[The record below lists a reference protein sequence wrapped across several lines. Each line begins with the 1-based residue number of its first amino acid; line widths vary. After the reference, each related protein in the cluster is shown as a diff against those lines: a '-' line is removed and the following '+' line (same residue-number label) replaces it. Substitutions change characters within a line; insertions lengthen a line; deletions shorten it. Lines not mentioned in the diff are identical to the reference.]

1 MLKARFWTGLVLCL
15 SLVSAGDCLG
25 QNTASIRGMSY
36 NLLYY
41 RQTTSSCTGANNSAS
56 AKDGYFKTLA
66 QYIDPDF
73 VVCNEIGSNP
83 VNADR
88 ILDNVLN
95 QDGVTAWA
103 QANYSNNSFSD
114 LVNMLFYNADVLG
127 LHSQESIDRDLQNQ
141 SLVRVIDLYRLY
153 YKDPLLGQPG
163 ADTVFFTVVAAHLK
177 AGDTPADETQRDK
190 AAEALMQHLANQ
202 VSDEYV
208 LLCGD
213 LNVYSSSEPSFQK
226 LVNSVHVAERFKD
239 PVNALGAWNN
249 SAQYAAVHTQ
259 STRSSNTNSGCF
271 SGGGLDDRFDFILV
285 SDRILNDPTADVRY
299 VSGSYKALGND
310 GMHFNKALTDAPVNN
325 SVPSVVLTA
334 LYEMSDH
341 LPITAVFEVRA
352 HSLGLTEAPLDFS
365 LIQPVRS
372 GMLELRCPN
381 TRGTLYL
388 ELYDLS
394 GRNLIRLNGVLDE
407 SGRLSLPIQLSAG
420 TYVLGLIDENGNRGY
435 ARIAV
440 AS

>member
-1 MLKARFWTGLVLCL
+1 MCAGLWSTSICM
-15 SLVSAGDCLG
+15 G
-25 QNTASIRGMSY
+25 QNTVSIRGMTY

-56 AKDGYFKTLA
+56 AKDGYFKTIA

-95 QDGVTAWA
+95 QDGVTTWA

-114 LVNMLFYNADVLG
+114 LVNMLFYNTSVLG

-163 ADTVFFTVVAAHLK
+163 ADTVFFTVIAAHLK
-177 AGDTPADETQRDK
+177 AGDTPSDEAQRNK
-190 AAEALMQHLANQ
+190 AAEALMDHLATQ

-213 LNVYSSSEPSFQK
+213 LNVYSSSEPGFQK

-285 SDRILNDPTADVRY
+285 SDRVLNDPMADVRY

-341 LPITAVFEVRA
+341 LPVTAAFEVRA
-352 HSLGLTEAPLDFS
+352 HGLGTTETLMDFA
-365 LIQPVRS
+365 LVQPVRS
-372 GMLELRCPN
+372 GMLELHCPT
-381 TRGTLYL
+381 TRGVLHL

-394 GRNLIRLNGVLDE
+394 GRNLVRLSATLDE
-407 SGRLSLPIQLSAG
+407 NGRLRVPVQLRPG
-420 TYVLGLIDENGNRGY
+420 TYVLGLVDDRGTRGY